1 MSAPEVDL
9 GSLVRDREETRTR
22 PPRRRLRIV
31 LPLAVLAVFAALFAG
46 NLRDWLVDARAVAVV
61 RPQPVRE
68 GGPAAAAGSVA
79 AQAAGWVEPDPFPV
93 HVPALAE
100 GVVREMLVQESD
112 AVAAGEPVAHL
123 VDDDARL
130 ALAAAEGRLAGAQG
144 DLAAAR
150 AEQEAARTAL
160 AEAIDL
166 TAAREGAAATLE
178 ARRAEAELRAQAVAK
193 GRALLALAQEELV
206 VQEELERA
214 GAAGPRQVEIAVARC
229 DEARGE
235 LAGLEAEAALAKSQV
250 RVAEVDLARAR
261 RNDDLRIEERRR
273 VAVAEAAVARAEG
286 QVAEL
291 AAARDE
297 ARLRLDRM
305 VVRAPM
311 DGIVLQRLAVA
322 GSTLF
327 GLTHHVATL
336 YDPRSVRV
344 RVDVPQQDL
353 ARLFVGQP
361 ARIQS
366 DARPGAPYAGE
377 LLRIVQRADIQKV
390 TLQAHVRVADADEL
404 LRPEMLVQVQ
414 FLAAA
419 PEGREGSPPRASG
432 AGAAVAVPEGLLDDG
447 HAWVLDAERGTATRR
462 RLELGARVDGLVIVT
477 DGLDLS
483 DKLLQPLDG
492 SALGEG
498 ERVKIT
504 EARR

>member
-1 MSAPEVDL
+1 MTPANVDL
-9 GSLVRDREETRTR
+9 DTLVRERDDTRLR

-31 LPLAVLAVFAALFAG
+31 LPLAVVAVFAALFASH
-46 NLRDWLVDARAVAVV
+46 LRDWLVGARAVDVI
-61 RPQPVRE
+61 RPQPVQD
-68 GGPAAAAGSVA
+68 GGPAAAGSVA

-112 AVAAGEPVAHL
+112 AVVAGEPVAYL

-130 ALAAAEGRLAGAQG
+130 ALA
-144 DLAAAR
+144 R
-150 AEQEAARTAL
+150 AEAEAARTAL
-160 AEAIDL
+160 AEAIEL
-166 TAAREGAAATLE
+166 TAAREGAAAALE
-178 ARRAEAELRAQAVAK
+178 ARRAEAELRAQAVVR
-193 GRALLALAQEELV
+193 GRALVELAQQELV

-214 GAAGPRQVEIAVARC
+214 GAAGPRQVEIAAARC

-235 LAGLEAEAALAKSQV
+235 LAGLEAEAALAEAQV
-250 RVAEVDLARAR
+250 RVAAVELERAR
-261 RNDDLRIEERRR
+261 RNDELRIEERRR
-273 VAVAEAAVARAEG
+273 VAAAEAGVERAEG
-286 QVAEL
+286 RLAEL

-305 VVRAPM
+305 VVRAPI
-311 DGIVLQRLAVA
+311 DGVVLERLAVA

-353 ARLFVGQP
+353 GQLFVGQE
-361 ARIQS
+361 ARVRS

-377 LLRIVQRADIQKV
+377 VLRIVQRADIQKV
-390 TLQAHVRVADADEL
+390 TLQAHVRVSDADEL

-414 FLAAA
+414 FLAPA
-419 PEGREGSPPRASG
+419 PEGGDAPPGA
-432 AGAAVAVPEGLLDDG
+432 AGAAVAVPVELVDDG
-447 HAWVLDAERGTATRR
+447 HAWVLDAEHGTATRR
-462 RLELGARVDGLVIVT
+462 RLALGARADGLVVVT

-483 DKLLQPLDG
+483 DKLLRPRDG
-492 SALGEG
+492 AALHEG
-498 ERVKIT
+498 ERVEVA